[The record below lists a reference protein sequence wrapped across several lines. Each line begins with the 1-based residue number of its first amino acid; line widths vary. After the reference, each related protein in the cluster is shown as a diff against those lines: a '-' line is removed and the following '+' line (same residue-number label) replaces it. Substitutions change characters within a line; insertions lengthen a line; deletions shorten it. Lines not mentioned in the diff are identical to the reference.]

1 MSQAQP
7 SRGGVE
13 PVLIGGVPAT
23 EYVAAKWS
31 HLERGD
37 ALAPPPDRPADPLDE
52 VVSGVIASLM
62 MSTRMYPETY
72 AWIIADAIRDQQAE
86 PSTKEGARRG

>member
-1 MSQAQP
+1 MSQAQK
-7 SRGGVE
+7 GLGDAE
-13 PVLIGGVPAT
+13 PVLIGGVPVA
-23 EYVAAKWS
+23 EYVTTKWS

-52 VVSGVIASLM
+52 VVAGVVASLM

-72 AWIIADAIRDQQAE
+72 AWIIADAIRTQQVE
-86 PSTKEGARRG
+86 PTTPERTPHG

>member
-1 MSQAQP
+1 MRQAQLGP
-7 SRGGVE
+7 GDAE
-13 PVLIGGVPAT
+13 PVLIGGVPVA

-52 VVSGVIASLM
+52 VVAGVIASLT
-62 MSTRMYPETY
+62 MSTRMSPETY
-72 AWIIADAIRDQQAE
+72 AWIIADAIRDQETE
-86 PSTKEGARRG
+86 PNTLEGTRHG

>member
-1 MSQAQP
+1 MSRSQP
-7 SRGGVE
+7 SRGDVE
-13 PVLIGGVPAT
+13 PVLIGGVPAA

-37 ALAPPPDRPADPLDE
+37 ALAPAPDRPADPLDD
-52 VVSGVIASLM
+52 VVAGVIASLV

-86 PSTKEGARRG
+86 PATLERTPHG